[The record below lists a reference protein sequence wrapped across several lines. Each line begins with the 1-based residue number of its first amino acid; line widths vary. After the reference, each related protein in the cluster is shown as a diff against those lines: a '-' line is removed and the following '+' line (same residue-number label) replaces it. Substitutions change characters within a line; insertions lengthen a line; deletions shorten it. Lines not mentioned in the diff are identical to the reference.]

1 LDNPTVH
8 EGQEVK
14 EGDEIGTSGTTGNAA
29 GLPKEEEH
37 VHFVVRVNGKEKDPE
52 EFMEKQKK
60 EEKKKEDKKPAGEPR
75 DNAEGKEPEVK
86 EGG

>member
-1 LDNPTVH
+1 M
-8 EGQEVK
+8 
-14 EGDEIGTSGTTGNAA
+14 
-29 GLPKEEEH
+29 
-37 VHFVVRVNGKEKDPE
+37 VRVNGKEKDPE